1 MATTRTRDS
10 DDDEQD
16 AGANGVYSFLDVGRQ
31 KYGECTVVRFGDAS
45 VIIDGSH
52 EGDFKGQEGYD
63 SIPEQLRQVFRRAPP
78 YDVTLMVV
86 THCHADHVGCL
97 PKLVSEEIIRPRF
110 ALLTDRKLGFGR
122 TQDDADAADLADDR
136 TRALAAAL
144 REEDASDLADDAL
157 QTFIDAVATVESKY
171 AAMVADL
178 RARQVEVIEY
188 RGQPLPQALV
198 DLMRPAHMALLGP
211 SRDQLVLAAEQIAG
225 TNRDAAD
232 AVKQALGEDAT
243 LSNAELYRR
252 LSNLDRFD
260 DVSNPRG
267 SGMNCQSITL
277 AFGPPGARV
286 LLAGDMQ
293 FADPNVAGADGEVAV
308 LRARVRDAGP
318 YRVFKATHHT
328 AHNGQDVDVLGE
340 LGNPPIIVHSG
351 GLNDPTH
358 PDPGTLEMLKRR
370 SRSIT
375 FARTDRN
382 GLITVRPH
390 LGGERAVTASRGRLN
405 NFTSNA
411 EDPLVSELS
420 ATQTSQREAAT
431 SKQPQVIIVNLPEGP
446 VDIRVGGV
454 DIVVSGTHVTAS
466 KSAAPDPAAAAAPAP
481 TPRRH
486 HPTPSSIRLGAG
498 RQLPPLLFVTNSER
512 LEENIGAR
520 EAAVALDAIRAAG
533 HRLCD
538 LAAAPG
544 DPGHTVRALLRSEPN
559 VAGVVIAGGYDV
571 VGAPVVDV
579 LTPQLREALGVNA
592 ERDQDHFIVWSD
604 EPFGDIDG
612 DHIAERPVSRVP
624 DARDAALFLTALEA
638 KGVRPSRRFGIR
650 NIVRPFAETVWKS
663 VAGEEPLEVSE
674 TFLSSAVQPEHTASS
689 CHYFMLHGTDTD
701 STLFTGEREDGSGS
715 TLAFAIDR
723 VPATFNGIVFSGCCW
738 GALTVSNKAVD
749 AAGTRSP
756 APRVAERSI
765 ALAYLKAGANAFI
778 GCTGAHYSGP
788 DPDPEDNYAVS
799 LHEAFWQLLPR
810 LGHAASPALFG
821 ARMHYGKLLAE
832 HRREPLDVAR
842 RLKNRT
848 QFTCLGLGW

>member
-1 MATTRTRDS
+1 
-10 DDDEQD
+10 
-16 AGANGVYSFLDVGRQ
+16 
-31 KYGECTVVRFGDAS
+31 
-45 VIIDGSH
+45 
-52 EGDFKGQEGYD
+52 
-63 SIPEQLRQVFRRAPP
+63 
-78 YDVTLMVV
+78 
-86 THCHADHVGCL
+86 
-97 PKLVSEEIIRPRF
+97 
-110 ALLTDRKLGFGR
+110 
-122 TQDDADAADLADDR
+122 
-136 TRALAAAL
+136 
-144 REEDASDLADDAL
+144 
-157 QTFIDAVATVESKY
+157 
-171 AAMVADL
+171 
-178 RARQVEVIEY
+178 
-188 RGQPLPQALV
+188 
-198 DLMRPAHMALLGP
+198 MRPAHLQLLGP
-211 SRDQLVLAAEQIAG
+211 SRDQLVLAAAQIAG
-225 TNRDAAD
+225 TNQDAAD
-232 AVKQALGEDAT
+232 AVQQALGEDAT
-243 LSNAELYRR
+243 LTNAQLYRR
-252 LSNLDRFD
+252 LANLDRFD

-277 AFGPPGARV
+277 AFGPPDARV

-293 FADPNVAGADGEVAV
+293 FADPNVAGADDEVAA
-308 LRARVRDAGP
+308 LRERVRNAGP

-340 LGNPPIIVHSG
+340 LGDPPIIVHSG

-390 LGGERAVTASRGRLN
+390 LAGERAVKASRGRLN

-411 EDPLVSELS
+411 EDPQATEPEVSREES
-420 ATQTSQREAAT
+420 ITASQR
-431 SKQPQVIIVNLPEGP
+431 PQVVIVNLPDGP
-446 VDIRVGGV
+446 VDIRVSGV
-454 DIVVSGTHVTAS
+454 DIVVSGSRVTTS
-466 KSAAPDPAAAAAPAP
+466 TAAASERAPVPSPAP
-481 TPRRH
+481 RRSRA
-486 HPTPSSIRLGAG
+486 TPSSIRLGAG
-498 RQLPPLLFVTNSER
+498 RRLPPLLFVTNSAR

-520 EAAVALDAIRAAG
+520 EASVALDAIRAAG
-533 HRLCD
+533 QRLCD

-544 DPGHTVRALLRSEPN
+544 DPGHTVRALLRSDPN

-571 VGAPVVDV
+571 VAAPIVDV
-579 LTPQLREALGVNA
+579 LTRELRETLGVNA
-592 ERDQDHFIVWSD
+592 DRDQDHFVVWSD

-624 DARDAALFLTALEA
+624 DARDATLFLTALEV
-638 KGVRPSRRFGIR
+638 KGVQPSSRFGIR

-674 TFLSSAVQPEHTASS
+674 TFLSSAVLPEHTQSS

-701 STLFTGEREDGSGS
+701 STLFTGEREDGTGS
-715 TLAFAIDR
+715 TVAFAIDR

-738 GALTVSNKAVD
+738 GALTVSSKAVD
-749 AAGTRSP
+749 ASDSRAP

-765 ALAYLKAGANAFI
+765 ALSYLKAGANAFI

-821 ARMHYGKLLAE
+821 ARMQYGKLLAE

-842 RLKNRT
+842 RLKNRA